1 MVATREDWMSTQV
14 IARRP
19 GQDQMMEFFGIPPST
34 AEALNDNIDKK
45 RRRWNRLTNS
55 GNADGR
61 KRAEEVLALIHDISL
76 ALKRGVTDE
85 IGGGPE
91 TEIPASVFET
101 LDELWRILYDYVSSG
116 DYDEAIR
123 MAREAINRW
132 HNADSSAAF
141 AWVVM
146 NLAHNSRIA
155 RQDLVAEGLQAAQ
168 VATREQPGEVRN
180 WESLASLLLSSAKP
194 QDAVDAIEQAETATG
209 GQASAMLYLFRA
221 DAMAELKR
229 PDEAMTAAVRAVTK
243 ADSGVATAIRSE
255 TTDLLVS
262 WAATMLPIRSSAT
275 LTKYSEMIGVAAWC
289 SYGVPEAEDRVRPYR
304 MWAINAGKQVFT
316 GSPRMRSFLA
326 VITGFISLPIHNR
339 IRSQPAWQVF
349 NEGQG
354 KETITDAF
362 FVVAAPAYVQRIHN
376 LRLPMSFQAD

>member
-1 MVATREDWMSTQV
+1 MEATREDWMSTQM

-19 GQDQMMEFFGIPPST
+19 SQDQMLEFFGIPPST

-55 GNADGR
+55 GNAGGR

-85 IGGGPE
+85 IGGGAE

-123 MAREAINRW
+123 MVREAIRRW
-132 HNADSSAAF
+132 HNADSFAAF
-141 AWVVM
+141 AWVIM

-168 VATREQPGEVRN
+168 LATREQPGEVRN
-180 WESLASLLLSSAKP
+180 WESLASLLLSSAKA
-194 QDAVDAIEQAETATG
+194 QDAVDAIERAETATG

-229 PDEAMTAAVRAVTK
+229 PDEAMTAAVRAVIM
-243 ADSGVATAIRSE
+243 AEPGVATAVRSE
-255 TTDLLVS
+255 ATDVLVS
-262 WAATMLPIRSSAT
+262 WAATMLPIKSVAA
-275 LTKYSEMIGVAAWC
+275 LTKYTEMVGVAAWC

-304 MWAINAGKQVFT
+304 MWATNAGKRVFI
-316 GSPRMRSFLA
+316 GSDRMRSFLA

-339 IRSQPAWQVF
+339 VRSRPAWQVF

-354 KETITDAF
+354 KDVTESF
-362 FVVAAPAYVQRIHN
+362 FIVAAPAYVQKIHN
-376 LRLPMSFQAD
+376 LRLPLSFQDD